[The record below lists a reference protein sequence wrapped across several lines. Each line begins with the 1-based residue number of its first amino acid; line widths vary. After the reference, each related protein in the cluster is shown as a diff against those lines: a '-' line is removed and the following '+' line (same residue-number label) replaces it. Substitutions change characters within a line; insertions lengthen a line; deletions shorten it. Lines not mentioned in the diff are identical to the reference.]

1 MDETIFDRIST
12 IVEKFGNGKNTV
24 FASLIGV
31 SEANVRNYKNG
42 VMPKADFLEKIARS
56 FDININWLLTGEGN
70 MLRTE
75 SEKEEKLPSVN
86 QTYEGAPYFNVDF
99 IGGFDVIVNDQTRN
113 PDFYIN
119 YPPYNQEGVVWCNLT
134 GHSMEPEISNGDII
148 ALREVTTPIQYLP
161 AGEIYGIVTEEYRTV
176 KRVRLSQKEG
186 FVRLIPSNKSEEFC
200 EQEIPISMILKVY
213 AVLGS
218 IRKFF

>member
-1 MDETIFDRIST
+1 MTSKDRIL
-12 IVEKFGNGKNTV
+12 IFIKEIGVKQADFFN
-24 FASLIGV
+24 LIGV
-31 SEANVRNYKNG
+31 SASNFKGDAKKSELG
-42 VMPKADFLEKIARS
+42 SDKIVKILTQYPQLS
-56 FDININWLLTGEGN
+56 PDWLLLGVGN
-70 MLRTE
+70 MFRAE

-99 IGGFDVIVNDQTRN
+99 IGGFDLIVNDQTVN

-119 YPPYNQEGVVWCNLT
+119 YPPYNQPGVLWCNLT

-176 KRVRLSQKEG
+176 KRIRLSQKEG
-186 FVRLIPSNKSEEFC
+186 FVRLIPSNKSDEFC